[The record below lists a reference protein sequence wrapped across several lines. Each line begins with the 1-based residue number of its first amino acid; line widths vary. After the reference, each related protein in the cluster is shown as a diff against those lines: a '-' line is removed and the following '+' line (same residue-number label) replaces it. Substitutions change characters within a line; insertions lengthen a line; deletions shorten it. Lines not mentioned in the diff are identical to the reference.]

1 MNSWLSRMNISSR
14 GEITLSRE
22 LSHEPKCPFV
32 DLGAEM
38 DSRYKR
44 IRMITVL
51 LAALF
56 FAPAGQAL
64 TLKIATIV
72 PDGSSWLMEMRQA
85 GKEIEKKTEGRVKL
99 KFYPGGVMGGDK
111 TVLRKIRARQL
122 QGGAFTS
129 GALAEIFPDIELYS
143 LPLVFKNYDEVDYVR
158 AEMDKK
164 LKAGL
169 AKRGFEVLS
178 ISDGGFAYVLSQVP
192 VSRVED
198 LKGMKFWSVEDD
210 KMTEVALDVAGVS
223 PVPLPIADVYTA
235 LQTGLIDTVAAPP
248 MGAIA
253 FQWHTKVSYL
263 TDVPLMYLTGVLAID
278 KRAFDKISP
287 ADQKVVRDTIKVAA
301 RSLEEEGRLGELGAR
316 EALQNQGIEFVSAE
330 SEEEILRWHQ
340 MSEEA
345 IAKLRAMNRYSNEN
359 MDEMLEILEQYRAQ
373 RAASE

>member
-1 MNSWLSRMNISSR
+1 
-14 GEITLSRE
+14 
-22 LSHEPKCPFV
+22 
-32 DLGAEM
+32 M
-38 DSRYKR
+38 DSREKR
-44 IRMITVL
+44 IRTIIVL

-56 FAPAGQAL
+56 FAPAAQAL

-72 PDGSSWLMEMRQA
+72 PDGSSWLVEMRRA

-129 GALAEIFPDIELYS
+129 GALAEIFPDIEIYS

-158 AEMDKK
+158 AEMDEK

-192 VSRVED
+192 VNRVED

-210 KMTEVALDVAGVS
+210 KMTEVALDVAGVA

-253 FQWHTKVSYL
+253 FQWHTKVNYL
-263 TDVPLMYLTGVLAID
+263 TDVPLMYLTGVLVVD

-287 ADQKVVRDTIKVAA
+287 ADRKVVRETIKLAS
-301 RSLEEEGRLGELGAR
+301 RSLEEEGRRGELSAR

-330 SEEEILRWHQ
+330 SEEEVLRWHQ

-345 IAKLRAMNRYSNEN
+345 IAKLRGMNRYSNEN
-359 MDEMLEILEQYRAQ
+359 MDEMLEILEQYRGQ
-373 RAASE
+373 RAGSE